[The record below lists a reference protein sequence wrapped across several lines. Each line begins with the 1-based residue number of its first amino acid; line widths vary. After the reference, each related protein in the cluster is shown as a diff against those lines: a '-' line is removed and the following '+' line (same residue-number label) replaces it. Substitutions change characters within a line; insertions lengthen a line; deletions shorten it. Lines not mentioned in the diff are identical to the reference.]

1 MTRLSDGKQD
11 DIDQLLKNNSLVK
24 ALQYS
29 YSFLCSSVALDL
41 VDSAIISCYITTRNV
56 FATQDTS
63 ILPRIKLPL
72 AILISTNLLTYKAI

>member
-11 DIDQLLKNNSLVK
+11 DIDRLLKNNSLVK

-29 YSFLCSSVALDL
+29 YSFLCSGVALDL
-41 VDSAIISCYITTRNV
+41 VDSAIVLRHITTRNV
-56 FATQDTS
+56 FATKDTS
-63 ILPRIKLPL
+63 ILPRITS